1 MGPDSPATIWNV
13 PHRRNL
19 DFSDKR
25 GLVGTLRTAVAS
37 GGTTALTAVN
47 GMGGVGKTQLA
58 LAYAYSYT
66 SHYQAVLWVPSEEPA
81 ALASAF
87 AGLAQE
93 LGLQEQAEVEQS
105 IAIEAVHR

>member
-1 MGPDSPATIWNV
+1 MGPDSLATIWNV
-13 PHRRNL
+13 PQHRNL
-19 DFSDKR
+19 DFSGKG
-25 GLVGTLRTAVAS
+25 GLVGTLRTALAS
-37 GGTTALTAVN
+37 GGTTARTAVN

-93 LGLQEQAEVEQS
+93 QAEVEQS